1 MPLPVDLQYHIRMK
15 PGDVGRY
22 VILPGDPGRCEQIA
36 SYLDNTPCSILEMM
50 IALSLRCE
58 EHIMDN
64 PDAGNRTGQWFWN
77 MLVSLGLGSMD
88 DTEFDRD
95 YVDMV
100 LKRFLARDYQRNGRG
115 GLFTV
120 YDPRQDMRSME
131 IWYQLN
137 CYLREIIR
145 EGSIT

>member
-1 MPLPVDLQYHIRMK
+1 M
-15 PGDVGRY
+15 
-22 VILPGDPGRCEQIA
+22 
-36 SYLDNTPCSILEMM
+36 
-50 IALSLRCE
+50 
-58 EHIMDN
+58 
-64 PDAGNRTGQWFWN
+64 
-77 MLVSLGLGSMD
+77 SLGLGSMD

-120 YDPRQDMRSME
+120 DDSRQDMRSTE